1 MIPCQMDH
9 FLGMI
14 LDHHQICNMMRGP
27 RVFFPGGLGWGQ
39 GTRDSFVCAEGREGV
54 AYFWFISN
62 KFEFSGRN
70 PVPLSP
76 SRSAHY
82 CVTDHVRHH
91 CVIVI

>member
-1 MIPCQMDH
+1 
-9 FLGMI
+9 
-14 LDHHQICNMMRGP
+14 MMRGP
-27 RVFFPGGLGWGQ
+27 RVFFPGGLGWGKGQ
-39 GTRDSFVCAEGREGV
+39 GIVLFARRGGRG

-91 CVIVI
+91 CYLRHAYI